1 MSEATNFEVITS
13 WNKMYVQ
20 NLRHRWKI
28 CSCTMCIFAYKFL
41 YFTTS
46 RVPGIVLNKIF
57 D

>member
-28 CSCTMCIFAYKFL
+28 SSCTMCIFAYKFL

-46 RVPGIVLNKIF
+46 RVPGI
-57 D
+57 